1 MVAVGGGGLLGGLLI
16 GEAIEHHEDRER
28 EEAYDQGFDQGQLS
42 PASLLCYVIT
52 SIVPHVTGFVDGN
65 DFGGGW

>member
-1 MVAVGGGGLLGGLLI
+1 MGGLLI

-28 EEAYDQGFDQGQLS
+28 EEAYDQGFDQGQWS
-42 PASLLCYVIT
+42 SAFVISCYVIT
-52 SIVPHVTGFVDGN
+52 SIVPHVAGYVDGQDN